1 MMHKLSLSEYLIEYK
16 CGEEYQRIES
26 MLTLYRSA
34 NSPFSV
40 EFYTSRGHS
49 IEEAKQMI
57 MHLSS
62 SCNRPKTNPAD
73 PHHWVNKGMSLE
85 DAKSRAAKYRQD
97 IGKLPRLE
105 EFVTLYGEKIGK
117 EKWDEYTLKKKNR
130 FEKHKK
136 SLSSNPTEAALL
148 VWFKMSKVRWGNV
161 IREFSYDDQTS
172 YNKAVDT
179 ATKISVALY
188 GDLIDPGRSRLGIID
203 GKGKWA
209 LDHKYSKY
217 GGFRNRIHPLI
228 VGSASN
234 LELLSKNENMA
245 KGAYCSISMEEL
257 LSLKTVLDDEEISK
271 ELRTKV
277 NEIFIYKKE
286 NNRS

>member
-1 MMHKLSLSEYLIEYK
+1 MMHKLSLSEYLIEHK

-26 MLTLYRSA
+26 MLTLHRRA

-40 EFYTSRGHS
+40 EFYISRGHT
-49 IEEAKQMI
+49 IEEAKQTATQ
-57 MHLSS
+57 LAT
-62 SCNRPKTNPAD
+62 SCNRPKTSPAYSQ
-73 PHHWVNKGMSLE
+73 HWVNKGMSLE
-85 DAKSRAAKYRQD
+85 DAEARATKYRQD
-97 IGKLPRLE
+97 IGKLPTLE
-105 EFVTLYGEKIGK
+105 EFVTLHGEKIGK
-117 EKWDEYTLKKKNR
+117 EKWDEYTLRIKNR

-136 SLSSNPTEAALL
+136 SLSSNPTEASLL
-148 VWFKMSKVRWGNV
+148 LWFKMSKVRWGNV

-188 GDLIDPGRSRLGIID
+188 GDIIDPGRSRLGIMD
-203 GKGKWA
+203 GKGNWA

-228 VGSASN
+228 VGCASN

-245 KGAYCSISMEEL
+245 KGAYCSISIEEL
-257 LSLKTVLDDEEISK
+257 LSFKTVLDDEAISK
-271 ELRTKV
+271 ELRNKV
-277 NEIFIYKKE
+277 NEIFIHKKE
-286 NNRS
+286 NN